1 MDPRHDRTMKFD
13 GVSVKMPDSTGL
25 DVREARGVMTAGV
38 RKCGSWHK
46 TPWGPGSVSRGT
58 FSGIWRIKWA
68 A

>member
-46 TPWGPGSVSRGT
+46 TP
-58 FSGIWRIKWA
+58 
-68 A
+68 